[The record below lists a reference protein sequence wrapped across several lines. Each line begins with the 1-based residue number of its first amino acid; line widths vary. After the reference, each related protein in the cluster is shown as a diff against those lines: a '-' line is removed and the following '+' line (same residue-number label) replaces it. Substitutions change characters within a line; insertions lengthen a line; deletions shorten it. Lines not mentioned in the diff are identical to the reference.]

1 MQLGKRKISTE
12 TSPLV
17 VAELGINHGGCIK
30 TAMSM
35 VKLAAESG
43 CECIKHQTHIV
54 SDEMTEEAKLVYPPN
69 AEISIWE
76 VIDRCALSLD
86 DEIALKNYTESL
98 GLIYISTPFSR
109 KAADFLD
116 DIGIC
121 AFKIGSGEVDNI
133 PLVNHIASFKKPII
147 MSTGMQNINSLTN
160 STKIIEKHD
169 ISYALLECTSAYP
182 AKPETIFLRSI
193 GELKERFPKSIVGF
207 SDHSIGPTMAIAATA
222 LGAKIIEK
230 HFTDSKYRKG
240 PDIICSMDPS
250 ELRYLIDKCTE
261 VHNALKRDKVRTTE
275 ESEVY
280 KFARSSVV
288 AEREIKKGHI
298 ITNDDIWT
306 RRPGNG
312 PIAAADY
319 QKLLGKKAKK
329 NILKNQQLDWSDF
342 F

>member
-1 MQLGKRKISTE
+1 M
-12 TSPLV
+12 

>member
-1 MQLGKRKISTE
+1 MQLGKREISAK

-17 VAELGINHGGCIK
+17 VAELGINHGGCIN

-69 AEISIWE
+69 AEISIWD
-76 VIDRCALSLD
+76 VIDKCALSLD

-147 MSTGMQNINSLTN
+147 MSTGMQNINSLRN
-160 STKIIEKHD
+160 STK
-169 ISYALLECTSAYP
+169 
-182 AKPETIFLRSI
+182 F
-193 GELKERFPKSIVGF
+193 
-207 SDHSIGPTMAIAATA
+207 
-222 LGAKIIEK
+222 
-230 HFTDSKYRKG
+230 
-240 PDIICSMDPS
+240 
-250 ELRYLIDKCTE
+250 
-261 VHNALKRDKVRTTE
+261 
-275 ESEVY
+275 
-280 KFARSSVV
+280 
-288 AEREIKKGHI
+288 
-298 ITNDDIWT
+298 
-306 RRPGNG
+306 
-312 PIAAADY
+312 
-319 QKLLGKKAKK
+319 
-329 NILKNQQLDWSDF
+329 
-342 F
+342 